1 MRQVM
6 PYHIFN
12 THEYI
17 KALIK
22 AGMQENLAEILIKGI
37 LESRECDF
45 SKLATKE
52 NLEVLKIST
61 KEQID
66 SLRHEVKA
74 NTAELRTELK
84 SEIAGLRT
92 EFAELR
98 TEFAEFRTELKG
110 DNAMLRTEFAELKA
124 TVSDMQANIFKSL
137 LPLFLTLIGLIAA
150 VVLKMFLV
158 H

>member
-74 NTAELRTELK
+74 NTAELRTE
-84 SEIAGLRT
+84 
-92 EFAELR
+92 
-98 TEFAEFRTELKG
+98 FAEFRTELKSE
-110 DNAMLRTEFAELKA
+110 NAMLRTEFAELKA